1 MSESIRWEQ
10 FTARTRYGYV
20 GAGKGARSVAV
31 VQRSVAG
38 PYLWA
43 LCGHASID
51 GVESTRDEAE
61 RKAEAAYRHARGL
74 LGSVE
79 EVSP

>member
-1 MSESIRWEQ
+1 MITWRPY
-10 FTARTRYGYV
+10 TDRTTYGYAADPRAV
-20 GAGKGARSVAV
+20 AVAV
-31 VQRSVAG
+31 VRHDEAG

-43 LCGHASID
+43 LIAGNVE

-74 LGSVE
+74 LGGVRT
-79 EVSP
+79 